1 MKPSSLYG
9 HLAELIA
16 AVSGSLAPADAI
28 VRKFFRDRHYIGS
41 KERRWLSTRIFGVI
55 RHRRLLEHLTSASL
69 RIDPGESSV
78 LPPLALAAAYATVLA
93 AERTEEIVAG
103 LEERWTESV
112 PAMTPAEFLGSVA
125 EHQRVVREPATTPEH
140 LALQYSFPDQP
151 VREWVERLGQSET
164 EKLLSALNTE
174 APLSIRVNTL
184 RCTVH
189 DCAARLKGEGVATEP
204 GVLSPFALRLPA
216 RSQLESL
223 PSYREGW
230 FEVQDEGSQLLSLL
244 LRPEA
249 GARVIDACA
258 GAGGKTMH
266 LAALLNNQGALIA
279 IDPDAM
285 KLKNLRDRAI
295 RAGVKLNDIIEA
307 RHDDPALERLRGK
320 GDGVLVDAPCSGLG
334 TVRRNPWLK
343 SALGGERETSRSALQ
358 RDILR
363 HAAMMVR
370 PGGRLVYSTCTLVR
384 SENEDVVEEFLR
396 DHDDFSPASAA
407 EILKGWGIGVE
418 QDSLY
423 LTLWPQ
429 RNGTDGFFAA
439 VMHRAAPR

>member
-1 MKPSSLYG
+1 
-9 HLAELIA
+9 
-16 AVSGSLAPADAI
+16 
-28 VRKFFRDRHYIGS
+28 
-41 KERRWLSTRIFGVI
+41 
-55 RHRRLLEHLTSASL
+55 
-69 RIDPGESSV
+69 
-78 LPPLALAAAYATVLA
+78 
-93 AERTEEIVAG
+93 
-103 LEERWTESV
+103 
-112 PAMTPAEFLGSVA
+112 
-125 EHQRVVREPATTPEH
+125 
-140 LALQYSFPDQP
+140 LQYSFPDQP
-151 VREWVERLGQSET
+151 VREWVERFGQPET
-164 EKLLSALNTE
+164 ERLLSALNTE

-189 DCAARLKGEGVATEP
+189 DCAARLKSEGVLAEP
-204 GVLSPFALRLPA
+204 GILSPFALRLPA
-216 RSQLESL
+216 RVQLESL
-223 PSYREGW
+223 PLYREGW

-279 IDPDAM
+279 IDPDAV

-295 RAGVKLNDIIEA
+295 RAGVKMSDIIEA
-307 RHDDPALERLRGK
+307 RHDDPALERLHGK

-343 SALGGERETSRSALQ
+343 SVWGGERETSRAALQ

-370 PGGRLVYSTCTLVR
+370 PGGRLVYSTCTLLR

-396 DHDDFSPASAA
+396 ERDDFSPASAS
-407 EILKGWGIGVE
+407 EILKGWGIGLE
-418 QDSLY
+418 QESHY
-423 LTLWPQ
+423 LTLWPH
-429 RNGTDGFFAA
+429 RAGTDGFFAA
-439 VMHRAAPR
+439 VMHRAVAR